1 MADNEDK
8 TPIEQAVDQALD
20 LFLYAPLGLA
30 LFARDNLPNLVERG
44 RSQVNQQVMLA
55 KMMGQFAVQQGE
67 KEIRKRVENLT
78 APPKAPSR
86 PAATPATSPAQQ
98 QAPST
103 NGQAASANGSA
114 TTPPPAGPAPAP
126 AAPPPSAAH
135 LAIPAYDTLSAS
147 QVVQRLAGLS
157 RDELEAV
164 REYEGATRGR
174 RTILTKIS
182 QLQTDTAS

>member
-1 MADNEDK
+1 MADNEEK

-44 RSQVNQQVMLA
+44 RSQVNQQVTLA

-67 KEIRKRVENLT
+67 KEIRKRVEQMT
-78 APPKAPSR
+78 APPPLPSR
-86 PAATPATSPAQQ
+86 PAASPKPPVEQSPV
-98 QAPST
+98 PST
-103 NGQAASANGSA
+103 NGQASSNGSA
-114 TTPPPAGPAPAP
+114 AP
-126 AAPPPSAAH
+126 AAPATPPPSAAH

-147 QVVQRLAGLS
+147 HVVQRLAGLS
-157 RDELEAV
+157 GDELEAV
-164 REYEGATRGR
+164 REYEAATRGR

-182 QLQTDTAS
+182 QLQTDTPAS